1 MPAREKEDGK
11 PTRIAFYIR
20 FSSRKQDV
28 ENTKEGQQ
36 NSLQAYADSIGAIC
50 VGVYTDEALS
60 GRRDD
65 RPELNQMMRDA
76 RRGAFDE
83 VAIWKFDRFGRRAS
97 TISRRADELDE
108 LGIGLTAVHQP
119 IEGKPSVVR
128 FMRTL
133 LGGLAELYSDNMGED
148 IARGRMTSASHGVWT
163 TSSVPFGF
171 MRDYRMDRGRMRP
184 FLIPDPNT
192 QHIIRRMAG
201 MYLDGTSVKRIA
213 KTFWDE
219 NVPGP
224 NDNPW
229 SSSRVASMLKNIAYA
244 GFVAYGKRS
253 KFEETDLLVPVPEM
267 EIITLEEYNRIQE
280 IMASHTPKIK
290 HPREVASHHLLSGL
304 VFSDKCNSKMS
315 PTGGKRSYYNCNRRR
330 TSVCPS
336 CDTPNPRADQLDA
349 AVTERVLGKL
359 LPPENMDKLIE
370 ILAKAE
376 TVTTQEVEE
385 EITDL
390 QIEIQELEDGRKN
403 LLNLVEKGQAVPE
416 DIKERLAEIREER
429 GQKEANALKS
439 RAKLAN
445 EKTLTANPEK
455 VAAYAKSLQTWLR
468 EGNVDITKEILNEV
482 LVQVRIRPGEE
493 EGTITVI
500 IRYRIPMP
508 PREWR
513 ESADVET
520 LLLRKNQRS
529 LEYPVGA
536 GMNPKHLPGG
546 AIPRRRP
553 HSHVQ

>member
-11 PTRIAFYIR
+11 PIRIAFYIR
-20 FSSRKQDV
+20 FSSWKQDV

-65 RPELNQMMRDA
+65 RPGLNQMMRDA

-108 LGIGLTAVHQP
+108 LGIRLTAVHQP

-171 MRDYRMDRGRMRP
+171 MRDYRIDRGRMRP

-201 MYLDGTSVKRIA
+201 MYLDGSGVKRIA

-219 NVPGP
+219 KVPGP

-304 VFSDKCNSKMS
+304 VFIDKCNSKMS

-349 AVTERVLGKL
+349 AVTEHVLGKL

-370 ILAKAE
+370 IVAKAE

-403 LLNLVEKGQAVPE
+403 LLKAVEKGQAVEE
-416 DIKERLAEIREER
+416 DIKERLNEIREER
-429 GQKEANALKS
+429 AQKEASALKA

-445 EKTLTANPEK
+445 EKTLTTNPKK
-455 VAAYAKSLQTWLR
+455 VAAYAQRLQTWLR
-468 EGNVDITKEILNEV
+468 EGNVDLTKQILNEV
-482 LVQVRIRPGEE
+482 LVQVRIRPGKE

-513 ESADVET
+513 ESADVEA

-529 LEYPVGA
+529 LEYPVEA
-536 GMNPKHLPGG
+536 GIAPGMT
-546 AIPRRRP
+546 PR
-553 HSHVQ
+553 H

>member
-20 FSSRKQDV
+20 FSSWKQDV

-65 RPELNQMMRDA
+65 RPGLNQMMRDA

-163 TSSVPFGF
+163 TPSVPFGF

-184 FLIPDPNT
+184 FLIPDPDT
-192 QHIIRRMAG
+192 EHIIKRMFG
-201 MYLDGTSVKRIA
+201 LYLDGSGVVKIA
-213 KTFWDE
+213 KIFEDE
-219 NVPGP
+219 KVPGP

-229 SSSRVASMLKNIAYA
+229 SSSRVVSMLKNIAYA

-267 EIITLEEYNRIQE
+267 EIITLEEHNRIQE
-280 IMASHTPKIK
+280 IMASHAPKIK

-315 PTGGKRSYYNCNRRR
+315 PTGGKRSYYNCNQRR

-349 AVTERVLGKL
+349 AVTEHVLGKL
-359 LPPENMDKLIE
+359 LPPENMDQLIE
-370 ILAKAE
+370 VVDKGE
-376 TVTTQEVEE
+376 TVTKQEVEE

-390 QIEIQELEDGRKN
+390 QIEDQKLENGKKN
-403 LLNLVEKGQAVPE
+403 LLNLVETGQAVPD
-416 DIKERLAEIREER
+416 DIKGRLAEIRETR
-429 GQKEANALKS
+429 GQLQARELKA

-445 EKTLTANPEK
+445 EKTLTANPKK
-455 VAAYAKSLQTWLR
+455 VTAYAKSLQTWLR
-468 EGNVDITKEILNEV
+468 EGNVDLTKEILNEV
-482 LVQVRIRPGEE
+482 IVQVRIRPGEE
-493 EGTITVI
+493 KDTTTVI

-513 ESADVET
+513 ESADAEE
-520 LLLRKNQRS
+520 LLLRKKMRS
-529 LEYPVGA
+529 LEYPVGT
-536 GMNPKHLPGG
+536 GIGG
-546 AIPRRRP
+546 QGAVSARELDLGQRP
-553 HSHVQ
+553 V